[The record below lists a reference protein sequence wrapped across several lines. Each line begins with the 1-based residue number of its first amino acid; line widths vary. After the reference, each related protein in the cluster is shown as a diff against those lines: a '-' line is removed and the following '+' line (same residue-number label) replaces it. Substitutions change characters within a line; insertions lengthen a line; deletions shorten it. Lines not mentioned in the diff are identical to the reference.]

1 MTVAVLR
8 PLDDHEHHHA
18 HAHEALEPH
27 GGRYDSILDAIGY
40 TPLVALPRMSP
51 RHRGEMKT
59 LPKCLRQTRSGMKP
73 IF

>member
-1 MTVAVLR
+1 MAVLR

-40 TPLVALPRMSP
+40 TPLVEIPRMSP
-51 RHRGEMKT
+51 NPDVRILAKLEMLNPTGSVKD
-59 LPKCLRQTRSGMKP
+59 RVA
-73 IF
+73 